1 MGNDYSCELRKVA
14 AKPQSRNLQIANQNM
29 IQDTSL
35 HAYALFT
42 QNLTF
47 RQKEVL
53 DRLRYFPDVT
63 NMEARHHLS
72 KVRGE
77 VLDVHYG
84 KSPKCGANGPCRISI
99 ARRVCQLGSSA
110 GQGEA
115 WARALS
121 MVAWFL
127 ASRTWYLRE

>member
-84 KSPKCGANGPCRISI
+84 KPPKCGC
-99 ARRVCQLGSSA
+99 
-110 GQGEA
+110 
-115 WARALS
+115 
-121 MVAWFL
+121 
-127 ASRTWYLRE
+127 